1 MKKHIKITAAAL
13 AVLILTV
20 SFTVSFNAATIY
32 EKDGFLYSYTAST
45 KADLYGRNI
54 NEPDLVI
61 PKEFNDH
68 YVTNIVDSAFNSD
81 NNIQTLSFSKAT
93 LLERIGYYCFYN
105 CQNLSGTVYI
115 AGRINEVG
123 VSAFQNC
130 ISLESV
136 IYRSNLISIINAQ
149 SFYHCTSLCSVELPD
164 YLQRIEKL
172 AFADCPSL
180 EKLIIP
186 KTVSYIDPT
195 AFDGCNDLT
204 IYCYTNSYAH
214 QFAVDNGYDFVLI
227 DAPAPT
233 EPPTELP
240 IQEPTVVPTEAPTT
254 EPTQLPTEISGYYL
268 GDVNGDDV
276 VDSIDTTI
284 IQRYLASIPYTTNCD
299 ISHGDVNN
307 DGITDIID
315 VSYIMRYLA
324 NIDDVYPIG
333 EWVVQ
338 HEIHQY

>member
-204 IYCYTNSYAH
+204 IYCYTDTYAH
-214 QFAVDNGYDFVLI
+214 QYAIENDISFILL
-227 DAPAPT
+227 DAPEPT
-233 EPPTELP
+233 EPPTEP
-240 IQEPTVVPTEAPTT
+240 EPTETPTEAVTEAPTA
-254 EPTQLPTEISGYYL
+254 EPTQLPTELIGYFL
-268 GDVNGDDV
+268 GDVNGDGTV
-276 VDSIDTTI
+276 NTIDTTLL
-284 IQRYLASIPYTTNCD
+284 QRHLASISILSEYN
-299 ISHGDVNN
+299 ILHGDVDS
-307 DGITDIID
+307 DGITSIID
-315 VSYIMRYLA
+315 VTLIGRYEAKLDA
-324 NIDDVYPIG
+324 KYPVG
-333 EWVVQ
+333 EWQ
-338 HEIHQY
+338 SII

>member
-20 SFTVSFNAATIY
+20 CFTVSFNAATIY

-149 SFYHCTSLCSVELPD
+149 SFYHCTSLSSVELPD

-204 IYCYTNSYAH
+204 IYCYTDSYAH
-214 QFAVDNGYDFVLI
+214 QFAEENGIDYVLL

-233 EPPTELP
+233 EPPTEP
-240 IQEPTVVPTEAPTT
+240 ET
-254 EPTQLPTEISGYYL
+254 EPVTEPATEPETVPVTEPATELLGYIL
-268 GDVNGDDV
+268 GDVDNNGAV
-276 VDSIDTTI
+276 ESIDATW
-284 IQRYLASIPYTTNCD
+284 IQRYSVQMELPIPEENMAQ
-299 ISHGDVNN
+299 GDV
-307 DGITDIID
+307 DGDGETNIYDVTFIQRYVVDIPTP
-315 VSYIMRYLA
+315 
-324 NIDDVYPIG
+324 YPIG
-333 EWVVQ
+333 EF
-338 HEIHQY
+338 ITK